1 MLEKVMARRQQR
13 SVEKREVVT
22 APDGSTIETDGSAWS
37 TLVDIFNQVNPTTL
51 TKRMLQ
57 ALTLSIVV

>member
-22 APDGSTIETDGSAWS
+22 APDGTTIETDGAGWN
-37 TLVDIFNQVNPTTL
+37 TLLDLFNQVNPTTL
-51 TKRMLQ
+51 TKSN
-57 ALTLSIVV
+57 ATSFNTI